1 MFDIFKKGKEK
12 LNIPELKEIAL
23 NRHIPL
29 DQWSLMDDEA
39 LQQAVHL
46 LETSGLTAKMTNA
59 VGGVLEGGLQK
70 LPAHWNEKINTITRE
85 ALQKSLHVA
94 ISTLDT
100 DQSNTAQ
107 NTRSPSNLLHKVGV
121 ATSGALGGAF
131 GLSTLAIELPI
142 STTMIL
148 RSIADIA
155 LSQGEDLHT
164 SATVAACIE
173 VFALGGPSP
182 DDDASESG
190 YFATRLALARVVTE
204 ASKHIASKGLVEEGA
219 PALLK
224 LITTVAQRFSIQV
237 SEKAAAQLVPAI
249 GAAGGAIINTLFMSH
264 FQQMAQGHFT
274 IRKLERIYGQEAVQ
288 KRYMAH
294 LSYIKAISNK

>member
-148 RSIADIA
+148 RS
-155 LSQGEDLHT
+155 
-164 SATVAACIE
+164 
-173 VFALGGPSP
+173 
-182 DDDASESG
+182 
-190 YFATRLALARVVTE
+190 
-204 ASKHIASKGLVEEGA
+204 
-219 PALLK
+219 
-224 LITTVAQRFSIQV
+224 
-237 SEKAAAQLVPAI
+237 
-249 GAAGGAIINTLFMSH
+249 
-264 FQQMAQGHFT
+264 
-274 IRKLERIYGQEAVQ
+274 
-288 KRYMAH
+288 
-294 LSYIKAISNK
+294 